1 MYIYVCIYIY
11 VYMYVYVYI
20 LHMSIKTLFQND
32 QGEVNNILREKNQN
46 IWKQLKQRRQKK
58 WEKFIDRLN
67 YGYYVPDEN
76 PGEKSVIDHTKMI
89 DRIQPVN
96 DVKRVLHKKYYCLQ
110 REENF

>member
-1 MYIYVCIYIY
+1 MYVYIY

-58 WEKFIDRLN
+58 WQKFID
-67 YGYYVPDEN
+67 
-76 PGEKSVIDHTKMI
+76 
-89 DRIQPVN
+89 
-96 DVKRVLHKKYYCLQ
+96 
-110 REENF
+110 